1 MGRISLPEP
10 ELLIRE
16 ERQRL
21 LDLAGSAI
29 EHAVRSDVLV
39 VEPGRYTQALQRPA
53 ATFVTLRR
61 EGELRGCIGG
71 LTVKQALVL
80 DVVENAAGAALRD
93 PRFFPLNASELI
105 GLHIHISVLSSL
117 TPLAFDSE
125 TELLAQL
132 RPGVDGLL
140 LELGARRGTFLP
152 SVWDTLPEP
161 RDFLREL
168 KRKAGL
174 PHDYWSLELRIS
186 RYTTESFS

>member
-1 MGRISLPEP
+1 LPESD
-10 ELLIRE
+10 LLARE
-16 ERQRL
+16 ERQQL

-29 EHAVRSDVLV
+29 EHAVRGDVLV
-39 VEPGRYTQALQRPA
+39 VEAGGCPRPLQRPA

-80 DVVENAAGAALRD
+80 DVIENAAGAALRD
-93 PRFFPLNASELI
+93 PRFFPLAASELM
-105 GLHIHISVLSSL
+105 GLHIHISVLSPL

-152 SVWDTLPEP
+152 SVWETLPDP
-161 RDFLREL
+161 RDFLYEL
-168 KRKAGL
+168 KRKAGV
-174 PHDYWSLELRIS
+174 PHDYWSLDLRIS